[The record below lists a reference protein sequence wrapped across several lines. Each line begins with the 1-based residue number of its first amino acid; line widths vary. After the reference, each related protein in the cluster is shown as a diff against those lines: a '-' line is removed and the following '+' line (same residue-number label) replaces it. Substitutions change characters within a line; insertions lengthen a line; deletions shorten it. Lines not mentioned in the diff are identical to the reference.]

1 MADEKTPRQ
10 NPQFG
15 PRAPIAILQKAT
27 NNLGL
32 DGNLYEEYGRTG
44 LRHWGGFLFE
54 EWLAELQQDRR
65 AAEVYREM
73 ADQDPIV
80 GGVLYAILSLM
91 RRVRWWTEPGKP
103 AAGRPGRKQSGQR
116 GAEWFESVY
125 RDMRYSWEDT
135 LGSNLSF
142 LTYGYDYEEIVF
154 KKRLGET
161 DDPTTNSEFSDG
173 TIAVGKISTRAQDSN
188 WKWVFDEVGEIVGF
202 IQNPPPDY
210 LLRFIP
216 IQKAL
221 HFRTTTFKDSPSGR
235 SILRSAYRP
244 WYFARNLQNIEGIGM
259 ERDLAGLPV
268 LTPPEGTDIWDAN
281 DPTMVAILGQAQQV
295 VSSIRRDEQE
305 GVILPYGWDL
315 TLLSS
320 GGSRQL
326 DISGAIKR
334 YQMDIATSMLADV
347 MLLGQQATGSYALS
361 VTKKDMFTAS
371 LGMFLDII
379 SSVYNTQLIPRLWKL
394 NGFTDPMPKLC
405 HGQVETI
412 DLDTLG
418 TFLRNIGTSGAPIAW
433 ETTLPWLNDQAGI
446 PQPPP
451 GHDFTARN
459 VAQPGAPGANGFGPH
474 ADTAV
479 VSQKK
484 LTPVTKDEFED
495 WPLLRAARD

>member
-1 MADEKTPRQ
+1 MAEPQERRI
-10 NPQFG
+10 NPNFG
-15 PRAPIAILQKAT
+15 PRSPITVVQKAS
-27 NNLGL
+27 NGLGL

-54 EWLAELQQDRR
+54 EWLTELQSDRR
-65 AAEVYREM
+65 AAEVFREM
-73 ADQDPIV
+73 GDQDPIV
-80 GGVLYAILSLM
+80 GGVLFAIQSLM

-103 AAGRPGRKQSGQR
+103 MKGRPGRQQSGAR
-116 GAEWFESVY
+116 GAEWFESVI

-142 LTYGYDYEEIVF
+142 LQYGYDYEEIVY
-154 KKRLGET
+154 KKRNGET
-161 DDPTTNSEFSDG
+161 SDPTTNSEYSDG
-173 TIAVGKISTRAQDSN
+173 TIAPGKIVTRSQDSN
-188 WKWVFDEVGEIVGF
+188 WKWVFDDVGEIVGY

-216 IQKAL
+216 IEKAL

-235 SILRSAYRP
+235 SILRSAYRS
-244 WYFARNLQNIEGIGM
+244 WYYARNLQNLEGIGM
-259 ERDLAGLPV
+259 ERDLAGLPI
-268 LTPPEGTDIWDAN
+268 LTPPEGTDIWDTN
-281 DPTMVAILGQAQQV
+281 DPAMVAILQQAQNV

-305 GVILPYGWDL
+305 GVIKPFGW
-315 TLLSS
+315 TLELLASA
-320 GGSRQL
+320 GQRQL

-418 TFLRNIGTSGAPIAW
+418 NFISRLGVSGAPIAW
-433 ETTLPWLNDQAGI
+433 ETALPWMNDQAGI
-446 PQPPP
+446 PQPPE
-451 GHDFTARN
+451 GHDYAPRQ
-459 VAQPGAPGANGFGPH
+459 VGRGDSSGGVGAHSDAASGSNMKA
-474 ADTAV
+474 T
-479 VSQKK
+479 
-484 LTPVTKDEFED
+484 TPVSKEDEFEN
-495 WPLLRAARD
+495 WPVLRAGRN